1 MSLTPAVLRMPE
13 DVRRCLEPGR
23 YVDSAH
29 PAVRETAAR
38 IAPGAHGVDKARA
51 LYEQV
56 RDRIGYCSIPPG
68 RPISMGAYL
77 RDEETY
83 RASSVLAEG
92 HGFCVSKA
100 SLLTA
105 LARASGIPAR
115 VAFADVVNHHHTG
128 RRMRAATG
136 TDVFAWHGYSELW
149 LEGRWV
155 KVTPMFHRA
164 LCERLGVEP
173 TGFDGRSDAL
183 LPDRDRRGAAFFS
196 YAARHGSFHD
206 VPARFLTTQIPQRYP
221 GLDEYRQLAD
231 PAHGPGGGST
241 GA

>member
-1 MSLTPAVLRMPE
+1 MSLTPAAVCVPAH
-13 DVRRCLEPGR
+13 VRRYLEPGR

-29 PAVRETAAR
+29 PAVREAAAR
-38 IAPGAHGVDKARA
+38 IAPGAHGGDKARA

-56 RDRIGYCSIPPG
+56 RDTVGYCSIPPG
-68 RPISMGAYL
+68 RAISMGAYL
-77 RDEETY
+77 RDVETY

-105 LARASGIPAR
+105 LARASHIPAR

-128 RRMRAATG
+128 RRLRAATG

-149 LEGRWV
+149 LNGRWV
-155 KVTPMFHRA
+155 KATPMFHRE
-164 LCERLGVEP
+164 LCDRLGVAP
-173 TGFDGRSDAL
+173 TVFDGRTDAL
-183 LPDRDRRGAAFFS
+183 LPATDRRGAAFFS

-206 VPARFLTTQIPQRYP
+206 VPVRFLATQMPQRYP
-221 GLDEYRQLAD
+221 GLDDYRQVSD
-231 PAHGPGGGST
+231 PGT
-241 GA
+241 GRVG